1 MSFKSFV
8 DIYLRDLEPRIKRN
22 TFLTKKHII
31 ETKILPYFGKR
42 KLDDIRT
49 SDVIQWQNEIM
60 KLKKDNGELFSPT
73 YLKTIHNQLSAIL
86 NHAVNMYGLKDNVA
100 SKAGTMGK
108 EENKEMEFWTQE
120 EFQRF
125 LECVA
130 DKPIS
135 YYAFEM
141 LYWTGIREGEL
152 LALTS
157 EWVVQLLRLQRLK
170 DYVKMFQL
178 RNPQL
183 YVIDAYIH
191 LDEETPYLHLN
202 FVPWVSG
209 CKRGLETK
217 TSLKAA
223 LATRGFASVGKGNT
237 EWKQWAEAEKDDIA
251 LIMRRYGI
259 DWKKKNTHNQ
269 HLSVL
274 DYKKQERV
282 KEVAALEEKLEGAQ
296 VVLELKEERI
306 ESLEKEIEDKH
317 VSIRKEQSEAQKM
330 LDDTK
335 AETRKLQFE
344 GTDLCLKNSELRLEY
359 SENVDKL
366 TDIRKE
372 IEEDQKEADKWMMI
386 SDTAKWQTEQIQIK
400 LEEAERLKKE
410 LLGAVDGDD
419 YLKEQVI
426 ELRYQNQILR
436 EENRSLK
443 DKLEKEY
450 EFMKQFVIGR
460 INLLE
465 KFMEWI
471 GEKVK
476 DVGRGR

>member
-1 MSFKSFV
+1 MERTISFMNGKGSIGHNTRSFIADNV
-8 DIYLRDLEPRIKRN
+8 DASRIKN
-22 TFLTKKHII
+22 NITLIHEDIKQVYHKLFDKALDEYNAKQ
-31 ETKILPYFGKR
+31 KR
-42 KLDDIRT
+42 K
-49 SDVIQWQNEIM
+49 
-60 KLKKDNGELFSPT
+60 
-73 YLKTIHNQLSAIL
+73 
-86 NHAVNMYGLKDNVA
+86 
-100 SKAGTMGK
+100 
-108 EENKEMEFWTQE
+108 
-120 EFQRF
+120 
-125 LECVA
+125 
-130 DKPIS
+130 DKQIKS
-135 YYAFEM
+135 YYEKISRSKQEKLFYEVIVQIGNKDD
-141 LYWTGIREGEL
+141 TGAGSSAAEV
-152 LALTS
+152 AT
-157 EWVVQLLRLQRLK
+157 WVLK

-183 YVIDAYIH
+183 YVIGAYIH
-191 LDEETPYLHLN
+191 LDEEAPHLHLN

-217 TSLKAA
+217 MSLKAA
-223 LATRGFASVGKGNT
+223 LATRGFASEGKGNT

-282 KEVAALEEKLEGAQ
+282 KEVAALEEELEGAQ

-306 ESLEKEIEDKH
+306 ESLEKEIENKR

-330 LDDTK
+330 LNDTK
-335 AETRKLQFE
+335 AETRKLQLE
-344 GTDLCLKNSELRLEY
+344 TTDLRIKNSELRLEY
-359 SENVDKL
+359 YDNLDQLADKQ
-366 TDIRKE
+366 KE
-372 IEEDQKEADKWMMI
+372 IEAAQKEADKWMMI
-386 SDTAKWQTEQIQIK
+386 RDTAKWRTEQAQIK

-426 ELRYQNQILR
+426 ELRYQNQMLR

-443 DKLEKEY
+443 DKLEKAY
-450 EFMKQFVIGR
+450 EFMKQFVIGEM
-460 INLLE
+460 NLLE
-465 KFMEWI
+465 KFWEWI

>member
-1 MSFKSFV
+1 MERTISFMNGKGSIGHNTRSFIADNV
-8 DIYLRDLEPRIKRN
+8 DASRIKN
-22 TFLTKKHII
+22 NITLIHEDIKQVYHKLFDKALDEYNAKQ
-31 ETKILPYFGKR
+31 KR
-42 KLDDIRT
+42 K
-49 SDVIQWQNEIM
+49 
-60 KLKKDNGELFSPT
+60 
-73 YLKTIHNQLSAIL
+73 
-86 NHAVNMYGLKDNVA
+86 
-100 SKAGTMGK
+100 
-108 EENKEMEFWTQE
+108 
-120 EFQRF
+120 
-125 LECVA
+125 
-130 DKPIS
+130 DKQIKS
-135 YYAFEM
+135 YYEKISRSKQEKLFYEVIVQIGNKDD
-141 LYWTGIREGEL
+141 TGAGSSAAEV
-152 LALTS
+152 AT
-157 EWVVQLLRLQRLK
+157 WVLM

-183 YVIDAYIH
+183 YVIGAYIH
-191 LDEETPYLHLN
+191 LDEETPHLHLN

-209 CKRGLETK
+209 SKRGLETK

-223 LATRGFASVGKGNT
+223 LATRGFASEGKGNT

-330 LDDTK
+330 LNDTK
-335 AETRKLQFE
+335 AETRKLQLE
-344 GTDLCLKNSELRLEY
+344 TTDLRIKNSELRLEY
-359 SENVDKL
+359 YDNLDQLADKQ
-366 TDIRKE
+366 KE
-372 IEEDQKEADKWMMI
+372 IEAAQKEADKWMMI
-386 SDTAKWQTEQIQIK
+386 RDTAKWRTEQAQIK

-426 ELRYQNQILR
+426 ELRYQNQMLR

-443 DKLEKEY
+443 DKLEKAY
-450 EFMKQFVIGR
+450 EFMKQFVIGEM
-460 INLLE
+460 NLLE
-465 KFMEWI
+465 KFWEWI

>member
-1 MSFKSFV
+1 MERTISFMNGKGSIGHNTRSFIADNV
-8 DIYLRDLEPRIKRN
+8 DASRTKNNIPLIHEDIKQVYHKLFDKALDEYN
-22 TFLTKKHII
+22 AKQ
-31 ETKILPYFGKR
+31 KR
-42 KLDDIRT
+42 KDRQI
-49 SDVIQWQNEIM
+49 
-60 KLKKDNGELFSPT
+60 K
-73 YLKTIHNQLSAIL
+73 
-86 NHAVNMYGLKDNVA
+86 
-100 SKAGTMGK
+100 
-108 EENKEMEFWTQE
+108 
-120 EFQRF
+120 
-125 LECVA
+125 
-130 DKPIS
+130 S
-135 YYAFEM
+135 YYEKISRSKQEKLFYEVIVRIGNKDD
-141 LYWTGIREGEL
+141 TGVGSSAAEI
-152 LALTS
+152 AT
-157 EWVVQLLRLQRLK
+157 WVLK
-170 DYVKMFQL
+170 DYVKMFQV

-183 YVIDAYIH
+183 YVIGAYIH
-191 LDEETPYLHLN
+191 LDEETPHLHLN

-223 LATRGFASVGKGNT
+223 LATRGFASEGKGNT

-259 DWKKKNTHNQ
+259 DWKKKNMHNL
-269 HLSVL
+269 HLSGL

-282 KEVAALEEKLEGAQ
+282 KEVAALEEEIEGAQ

-335 AETRKLQFE
+335 AETRKLQLE
-344 GTDLCLKNSELRLEY
+344 TTDLRLKNSELRLEY
-359 SENVDKL
+359 YENVDTL
-366 TDIRKE
+366 TDKKKE
-372 IEEDQKEADKWMMI
+372 IDVAQKEADKWMMI
-386 SDTAKWQTEQIQIK
+386 SDTVKLQTERAEFE

-419 YLKEQVI
+419 YLKEQII
-426 ELRYQNQILR
+426 ELRYQNHILR

-443 DKLEKEY
+443 DKLEKAY
-450 EFMKQFVIGR
+450 EFMKQFVIGG

-476 DVGRGR
+476 DVGRER

>member
-1 MSFKSFV
+1 MERTISFMNRKGSIGHSTRSFIADNV
-8 DIYLRDLEPRIKRN
+8 DASRTKNNITLIHEDIKQVYHKLFDKALDEYN
-22 TFLTKKHII
+22 AKQ
-31 ETKILPYFGKR
+31 KR
-42 KLDDIRT
+42 KDRQI
-49 SDVIQWQNEIM
+49 
-60 KLKKDNGELFSPT
+60 K
-73 YLKTIHNQLSAIL
+73 
-86 NHAVNMYGLKDNVA
+86 
-100 SKAGTMGK
+100 
-108 EENKEMEFWTQE
+108 
-120 EFQRF
+120 
-125 LECVA
+125 
-130 DKPIS
+130 S
-135 YYAFEM
+135 YYEKISRSKQEKLFYEVIVQIGNKDD
-141 LYWTGIREGEL
+141 TGVGSSAAEV
-152 LALTS
+152 AT
-157 EWVVQLLRLQRLK
+157 WVLK

-183 YVIDAYIH
+183 YVIGAYIH
-191 LDEETPYLHLN
+191 LDEETPHLNLN
-202 FVPWVSG
+202 FVSWVSG

-223 LATRGFASVGKGNT
+223 LATREFASEGKGNT

-259 DWKKKNTHNQ
+259 DWKKKNTHNP

-274 DYKKQERV
+274 DYKKQERA
-282 KEVAALEEKLEGAQ
+282 KEVAVLEEKLEGAQ

-306 ESLEKEIEDKH
+306 ESLEKEIENKR

-335 AETRKLQFE
+335 AETQKLQSE
-344 GTDLCLKNSELRLEY
+344 ETDLRLKNSELRLEY

-366 TDIRKE
+366 TDKQKE
-372 IEEDQKEADKWMMI
+372 IEAAQKEADKWMMM
-386 SDTAKWQTEQIQIK
+386 SDTAKWQTEQAQIK

-410 LLGAVDGDD
+410 LLKTVDGDD

-426 ELRYQNQILR
+426 ELRYQNQMLR

-443 DKLEKEY
+443 DKLEKAY
-450 EFMKQFVIGR
+450 EFMKQFVIGEM
-460 INLLE
+460 NLLE
-465 KFMEWI
+465 KFWEWI